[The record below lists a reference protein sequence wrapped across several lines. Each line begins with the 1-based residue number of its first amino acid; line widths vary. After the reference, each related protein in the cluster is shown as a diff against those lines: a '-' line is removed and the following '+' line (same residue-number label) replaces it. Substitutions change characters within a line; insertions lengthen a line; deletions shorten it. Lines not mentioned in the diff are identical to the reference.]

1 MQASRTIDWKRRTSA
16 HYPRGQNQIC
26 ISQSMVAVQ
35 VSYEKRLGPIDREI
49 GGPQTP
55 HYAWS
60 RIEQKDPAVDNDRGR
75 WTRCSR
81 IRIWRSRPQED
92 HSSSRGSQISGG
104 RVHALDQSR
113 PTKPQRQENCQCSLH
128 AITSSSRFCSEIAK
142 RLNETTRSAWE
153 ASLGRLRLVAAFP
166 PDGYYVRALAAFGF
180 LAPPRLKYL
189 RPEALPQVFPEDQS
203 K

>member
-1 MQASRTIDWKRRTSA
+1 MFGHSLQASRTIDWKRRTSA

-35 VSYEKRLGPIDREI
+35 MSYEKRLGSIDRKI

-60 RIEQKDPAVDNDRGR
+60 ALEQKDPASANDRGP

-92 HSSSRGSQISGG
+92 HSSSRGFQIRGG
-104 RVHALDQSR
+104 RVHALDESR
-113 PTKPQRQENCQCSLH
+113 TTKPQRQEHCQGSLH
-128 AITSSSRFCSEIAK
+128 AITTPSRFSGE
-142 RLNETTRSAWE
+142 
-153 ASLGRLRLVAAFP
+153 
-166 PDGYYVRALAAFGF
+166 
-180 LAPPRLKYL
+180 
-189 RPEALPQVFPEDQS
+189 
-203 K
+203 